1 MKDISLK
8 RCKKIGKITL
18 IFYTLI
24 YYNKSIP
31 TNETMKQTSN
41 EGGRRRILTGD
52 SEYVRLNVEV
62 LKAIKKRAK
71 SYCTE
76 NDMTLK
82 DFVALAVEST
92 LDELEGKTA

>member
-1 MKDISLK
+1 M
-8 RCKKIGKITL
+8 
-18 IFYTLI
+18 
-24 YYNKSIP
+24 
-31 TNETMKQTSN
+31 
-41 EGGRRRILTGD
+41 TGD